1 MNNFND
7 EIIDLLNTF
16 FSKGEQFVESITL
29 ASYGFSIQFVDFT
42 VRCEER
48 VFATIDGKD
57 YVWEDAP
64 SSDPW
69 GALGRQLAT
78 SAILEKNSLLQIN
91 FESCDLVKVETKEH
105 QYESVI
111 FDFGTKDGALIM
123 EIF

>member
-1 MNNFND
+1 MINFND
-7 EIIDLLNTF
+7 EIVVLLNTF
-16 FSKGEQFVESITL
+16 FSKGEQYVESITL
-29 ASYGFSIQFVDFT
+29 ASYGFNIQFVDFT

-69 GALGRQLAT
+69 GALGQQLGT
-78 SAILEKNSLLQIN
+78 SAMLEKSSLLQIN
-91 FESCDLVKVETKEH
+91 FESGDLIKIETKEH
-105 QYESVI
+105 QYESVV
-111 FDFGTKDGALIM
+111 FDFGEKDGALIT

>member
-1 MNNFND
+1 MNQFND
-7 EIIDLLNTF
+7 EIITLLTTF
-16 FSKGEQFVESITL
+16 FSEGEQFVESITL
-29 ASYGFSIQFVDFT
+29 ASYSFAIQFVDFT

-48 VFATIDGKD
+48 VFATINEKN
-57 YVWEDAP
+57 YVWEYAP

-78 SAILEKNSLLQIN
+78 SAILETSSLLRIN
-91 FESCDLVKVETKEH
+91 FESGDLIKLETKEH

-111 FDFGTKDGALIM
+111 FDFGRKDGALIM